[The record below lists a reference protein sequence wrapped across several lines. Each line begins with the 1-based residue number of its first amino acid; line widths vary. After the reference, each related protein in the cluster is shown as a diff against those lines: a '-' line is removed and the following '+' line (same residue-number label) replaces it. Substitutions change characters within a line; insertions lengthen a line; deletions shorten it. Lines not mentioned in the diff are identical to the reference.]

1 MELFGFHI
9 QIIDS
14 VSSMLAANEPRRKKT
29 QIVCSMRPLRECID
43 ASKGDLSQCVN
54 EVRDFERTCD
64 KRKRYVHDRTGL
76 DDTRSGL
83 FGNKK
88 SI

>member
-1 MELFGFHI
+1 
-9 QIIDS
+9 
-14 VSSMLAANEPRRKKT
+14 MLAANEQRRKKT
-29 QIVCSMRPLRECID
+29 QTLCSMAPLRECID
-43 ASKGDLSQCVN
+43 RSKGDLSQCVN
-54 EVRDFERTCD
+54 EVREFERTCD

-76 DDTRSGL
+76 DDPRSGL